1 MHDQPK
7 YKPFRASTFFGDERS
22 ARPLVEDT
30 VARGHLKDDTLLH
43 TGKEGGQFANVFP
56 FPIDEQALRRGRE
69 RYEIYCAPC
78 HGLVGQGDG
87 MVVQRGFRNRPV
99 SFHIERLQQAPAGY
113 YFDAMTNGFGAM
125 QDYAAQIP
133 VEDRWAIV
141 AYERA
146 LQFSQHAAINDVTD
160 DRRADLDRPAAPAGE
175 TPRPEAR

>member
-30 VARGHLKDDTLLH
+30 VARGHLKDDSLLY

-78 HGLVGQGDG
+78 HGLVGKGDG

-133 VEDRWAIV
+133 VADRWKIV
-141 AYERA
+141 AYVRA
-146 LQFSQHAAINDVTD
+146 LQLSQNATLEMVPDQERKNLQAE
-160 DRRADLDRPAAPAGE
+160 RAR
-175 TPRPEAR
+175 